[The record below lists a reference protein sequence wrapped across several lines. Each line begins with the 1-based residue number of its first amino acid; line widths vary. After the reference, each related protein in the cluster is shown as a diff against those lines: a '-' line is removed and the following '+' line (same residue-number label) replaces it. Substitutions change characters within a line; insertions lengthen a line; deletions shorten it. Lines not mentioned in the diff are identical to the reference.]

1 MFIFIYI
8 RDTNSMHRKYDFSM
22 TAPSRK
28 PDEIMAE
35 YLLSGAKMLA
45 EICPNCNAPLFEVN
59 GKKLCVVCADAA
71 ARAQTPSPAPAS
83 GHKPASVPENIRVI
97 VREPT
102 TGAPETSQAPTVLG
116 ILPKYA
122 QPQKDIPVSDDISAM
137 LDALILGFCRRAEA
151 EPDPARCLTYLE
163 CIRTA
168 AESRVILRR

>member
-1 MFIFIYI
+1 
-8 RDTNSMHRKYDFSM
+8 
-22 TAPSRK
+22 
-28 PDEIMAE
+28 MAE

-71 ARAQTPSPAPAS
+71 ALAQTPSPAPAS
-83 GHKPASVPENIRVI
+83 GHKPSSIPENVRVI
-97 VREPT
+97 VQEST
-102 TGAPETSQAPTVLG
+102 SQTLETSQAPTVLG
-116 ILPKYA
+116 LVPKYA
-122 QPQKDIPVSDDISAM
+122 QPQNEIPVSDDIPAM

-151 EPDPARCLTYLE
+151 EPDPARCLTYME